1 MLAGLRSS
9 TPGSGSKRDEIGQSI
24 HKPRCQ
30 QFALDDAP
38 DDLRQLPGW
47 LGVRPA
53 GALMEDDSGELAVRN
68 PFRELTVF
76 DGLEESGVA

>member
-1 MLAGLRSS
+1 MTRQTTCASS
-9 TPGSGSKRDEIGQSI
+9 QG
-24 HKPRCQ
+24 
-30 QFALDDAP
+30 
-38 DDLRQLPGW
+38 GW
-47 LGVRPA
+47 ACAPA